1 MFKYSLDK
9 SSMKFICPNC
19 QKKTFVR
26 YFDNENQIYMGYQFG
41 RCDRESK
48 CAYHLKPSQNNNLPI
63 YNHAPKLKTK
73 NQSFINTNEVSI
85 HGNNF
90 KENNFIQFLKK
101 YFSVEEIKA
110 VILRYLIGT
119 SSHWKGSTV
128 FWQIDEQ
135 NRVCS
140 GKVMLF
146 DKENGKRVKSPFNHI
161 NWMHKILKIENFE
174 LKQCLFG
181 LHLINELDVKTVAI
195 VESEKTAVI
204 MSLYLP
210 DYLWLATGSKT
221 NFKLEM
227 LNPIKRFK
235 IIAFPDMTEFKSWD
249 KTSKELNKLGFSIK
263 CSQILE
269 TKNYTEGYD
278 LADVYLE
285 INNVKKLTENE
296 KIINHFSS
304 LNSAILDLIETFDL
318 SY

>member
-1 MFKYSLDK
+1 ME
-9 SSMKFICPNC
+9 
-19 QKKTFVR
+19 Q
-26 YFDNENQIYMGYQFG
+26 QFG

-48 CAYHLKPSQNNNLPI
+48 CAYHLKPSQNINLTI
-63 YNHAPKLKTK
+63 YNHPPKLITK
-73 NQSFINTNEVSI
+73 NQSFINTIEVSI

-101 YFSVEEIKA
+101 YFTIEEIKA
-110 VILRYLIGT
+110 VILKYLIGT

-128 FWQIDEQ
+128 FWQINEQ
-135 NRVCS
+135 NKVCS

-146 DKENGKRVKSPFNHI
+146 DKESGKRIKSPFNHI
-161 NWMHKILKIENFE
+161 NWIHKILKIENFT
-174 LKQCLFG
+174 LHQCLFG
-181 LHLINELDVKTVAI
+181 LHLINEFDGETIAI
-195 VESEKTAVI
+195 VESEKTAII
-204 MSLYLP
+204 MSLFMP
-210 DYLWLATGSKT
+210 NYLWLATGSKT

-249 KTSKELNKLGFSIK
+249 KTSKELNKIGFRIK
-263 CSQILE
+263 CSPILE
-269 TKNYTEGYD
+269 TKNYPEGFD

-318 SY
+318 CY

>member
-9 SSMKFICPNC
+9 SSKKFICPNC

-26 YFDNENQIYMGYQFG
+26 YFYNENQIYMEHQFG
-41 RCDRESK
+41 RCDRESN
-48 CAYHLKPSQNNNLPI
+48 CAYHLKPSQNNNLNN
-63 YNHAPKLKTK
+63 YNHTPILITK
-73 NQSFINTNEVSI
+73 SQSLINIEVVSN

-90 KENNFIQFLKK
+90 KDNNFIQFLKK

-119 SSHWKGSTV
+119 TSYWKGSTV

-146 DKENGKRVKSPFNHI
+146 DKENGKRVKTPFNHI
-161 NWMHKILKIENFE
+161 NWMHKILKIENFV
-174 LKQCLFG
+174 LHQCLFG
-181 LHLINELDVKTVAI
+181 LHIVNEFEGETVAI

-204 MSLYLP
+204 MSLFMP
-210 DYLWLATGSKT
+210 NYLWLATGSKT

-235 IIAFPDMTEFKSWD
+235 IIAFPDMSEFKSWD
-249 KTSKELNKLGFSIK
+249 KTSKELKKLGFRIK

-269 TKNYTEGYD
+269 SKNYPEGFD

-285 INNVKKLTENE
+285 INNVKELTEND